1 MQVERTR
8 MYRVSE
14 VAGHFEVSA
23 ATIYRAIESGAVGRV
38 EVGDRSGHVAGDRCR
53 GTGLRLGVR
62 TRAGC
67 SGRWGGPGE
76 RGCAVSARDRALLR
90 AVGVGRAE
98 CR

>member
-1 MQVERTR
+1 
-8 MYRVSE
+8 
-14 VAGHFEVSA
+14 
-23 ATIYRAIESGAVGRV
+23 
-38 EVGDRSGHVAGDRCR
+38 
-53 GTGLRLGVR
+53 VR